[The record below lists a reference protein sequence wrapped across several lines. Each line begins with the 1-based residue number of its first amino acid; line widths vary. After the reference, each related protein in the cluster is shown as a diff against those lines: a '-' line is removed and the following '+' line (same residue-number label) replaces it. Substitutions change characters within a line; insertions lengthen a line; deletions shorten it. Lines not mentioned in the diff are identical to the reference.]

1 MTAVCTTGSARHT
14 IAQIARLAGVSV
26 SRARRYA
33 TLEVIR
39 PCAVTTRG
47 YQLFDDVTVQ
57 RIHFLT
63 TATHAGMSLADVAK
77 LLTSI
82 DQGDAQQVEAVRG
95 RLHHLVEDRHTT
107 LTRFSMLLE
116 HLCTDGGRPVGQAG
130 VS

>member
-1 MTAVCTTGSARHT
+1 M
-14 IAQIARLAGVSV
+14 
-26 SRARRYA
+26 
-33 TLEVIR
+33 R

-47 YQLFDDVTVQ
+47 YQLFDDATVQ

-63 TATHAGMSLADVAK
+63 TATQAGMPLTEVVR

-95 RLHHLVEDRHTT
+95 RLRHLVEDRQTT

-116 HLCTDGGRPVGQAG
+116 HLCTAGGRPVGQAG